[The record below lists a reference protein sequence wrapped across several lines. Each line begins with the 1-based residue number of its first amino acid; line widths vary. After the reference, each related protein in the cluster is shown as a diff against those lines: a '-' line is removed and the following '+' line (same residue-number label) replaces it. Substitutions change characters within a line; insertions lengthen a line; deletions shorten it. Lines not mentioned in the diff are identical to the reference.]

1 METYKVVPKNRYCRH
16 FAKIV
21 RQEKPVEKQDSS
33 SWFGFKKET
42 KEVKETKPNPGGEF
56 DGLWVYLFPSN
67 GINCYSPAWYSIRV
81 LPITAK
87 RTILQ
92 YDIYTKKGLDDEEKK
107 EFVDFL
113 QQVELEDFDLCELTQ
128 RNLNE
133 RIYSTGYLHP
143 EKERGVLY
151 YQGVVRDMVKEH
163 FALEQ
168 GCWPIN

>member
-1 METYKVVPKNRYCRH
+1 MITVHVFCLSFTNIYLLIDIVQLPIQVSILRLRWKPIRLSLKQILSSFC
-16 FAKIV
+16 KIV

-107 EFVDFL
+107 EFVDFYSKL
-113 QQVELEDFDLCELTQ
+113 SWKILTCV
-128 RNLNE
+128 N
-133 RIYSTGYLHP
+133 
-143 EKERGVLY
+143 
-151 YQGVVRDMVKEH
+151 
-163 FALEQ
+163 
-168 GCWPIN
+168 